1 MRNVGIY
8 TDVVPVLLSCHPET
22 FSISFTNE
30 GSPLLYF
37 DFDFILKGCNNMLI
51 NTKYLGEIEISQEQI
66 LTFPQ
71 GLLGFESHHEFVLL
85 SIPDN
90 DHFKFLQ
97 DINNAHISFL
107 LINPWDFFE
116 DYQINLPKEELFKI
130 GIQSNENKPNIYN
143 IVTLGK
149 VFQEST
155 GNLLA
160 PVVLN
165 LIDKKG
171 KQFVLNDTEYTTR
184 HKLFTKE
191 LGE

>member
-1 MRNVGIY
+1 
-8 TDVVPVLLSCHPET
+8 
-22 FSISFTNE
+22 
-30 GSPLLYF
+30 
-37 DFDFILKGCNNMLI
+37 MLI
-51 NTKYLGEIEISQEQI
+51 NTKYLGEINISQDQI

-90 DHFKFLQ
+90 NHFKFLQ
-97 DINNAHISFL
+97 DINNTYISFL
-107 LINPWDFFE
+107 LINPWDFFD
-116 DYQINLPKEELFKI
+116 DYEINLPKEELLKI
-130 GIQSNENKPNIYN
+130 GIKSDPEEKPNIYN

-149 VFQEST
+149 EFKEST

-160 PVVLN
+160 PIVLN
-165 LIDKKG
+165 LAEKKG